1 MEESYF
7 LAYVFTSLVI
17 GTGCVGAAL
26 VLARLRHDKLARD
39 FLLFYV
45 PLSVLVLSGLVL
57 AFGEVAPVQSRPPR
71 TVLEYL
77 EAFVGFYGVML
88 GLPLFAHRLFAVQS
102 PGKDI
107 AFITVVLVALA
118 AQHVTE
124 FVLGGMWDQRGDVAE
139 NVLFA
144 GVVAYTVWIGFR
156 RLNEDVVYR
165 PLARTFLVVLLFGL
179 PAIAHDLIFVD
190 GPGLRLYPLWYCAVG
205 AATIFTLVRRRSA
218 TTATIPPAWDLT
230 PREEEVVR
238 LVQRG
243 LSNKEIAQELT
254 ISPNT
259 VKTHLRNIFDKS
271 GFRTRIALIATL
283 AATAGEAPPPGHV
296 RRT

>member
-1 MEESYF
+1 MAESY
-7 LAYVFTSLVI
+7 LLVYVFTTFVI

-45 PLSVLVLSGLVL
+45 PLSVLVLSGLLL
-57 AFGEVAPVQSRPPR
+57 AFVEAAPVQAPPPGA
-71 TVLEYL
+71 VLEYL
-77 EAFVGFYGVML
+77 EAMVGFYGVML
-88 GLPLFAHRLFAVQS
+88 GLPLFAHRLFAIGDRGRDAALVT
-102 PGKDI
+102 I
-107 AFITVVLVALA
+107 VLVAFGV
-118 AQHVTE
+118 QHLTE
-124 FVLGGMWDQRGDVAE
+124 FVLGGVWDDRGDIVE
-139 NVLFA
+139 NVLFT
-144 GVVAYTVWIGFR
+144 GVVVYTLWIGFH
-156 RLNEDVVYR
+156 RLNEGSVYR
-165 PLARTFLVVLLFGL
+165 PLARTFLVVLLLGL

-205 AATIFTLVRRRSA
+205 AAMIFTLVRRRSA
-218 TTATIPPAWDLT
+218 TTVAIPPAWDLT

-243 LSNKEIAQELT
+243 LSNKEIARELT

-259 VKTHLRNIFDKS
+259 VKTHLRAIFDKS

-283 AATAGEAPPPGHV
+283 AATVGDAAPASRAQGA
-296 RRT
+296 